1 MRDLTV
7 KEIEAA
13 PPGRHRVSASL
24 YLLVRPNGVRRWAFR
39 YTKPSTR
46 RVTEHGLGSVSLVTL
61 AEARELVHEY
71 RRLVARGV
79 DPVQHKN
86 DVRAKQTTFA
96 EAADGWIKTRAPG
109 WRSKSAMHNARL
121 LLHGHGKPLAD
132 KCVSEITPDHVQATL
147 KELWQCAPSQARRAL
162 RAFEGVFDYAK
173 AHGMRTG
180 DNPAAWRGLHQYRFP
195 ILRAIDKQ
203 HFSAMH
209 YDDVPEFIRQLRT
222 HQNRSQAAVALEF
235 TILCA
240 TRSGETLRMKWDEIN
255 WEQKLWTIPAQRIK
269 AGKEHRVPLSARAI
283 VLLERQ
289 REHMNGDVHVFTGY
303 GQGPLSRKSMIEFLR
318 KNGIKVSVHGFRST
332 FRNWCGDKTQF
343 DRETA
348 EACLA
353 HQVGNEVERAYRT
366 SDALEKRR
374 AVMEAWAAYCG

>member
-1 MRDLTV
+1 M
-7 KEIEAA
+7 A
-13 PPGRHRVSASL
+13 HR
-24 YLLVRPNGVRRWAFR
+24 F
-39 YTKPSTR
+39 
-46 RVTEHGLGSVSLVTL
+46 
-61 AEARELVHEY
+61 
-71 RRLVARGV
+71 VA
-79 DPVQHKN
+79 
-86 DVRAKQTTFA
+86 
-96 EAADGWIKTRAPG
+96 
-109 WRSKSAMHNARL
+109 
-121 LLHGHGKPLAD
+121 
-132 KCVSEITPDHVQATL
+132 EITPDDVQKTL
-147 KELWQCAPSQARRAL
+147 MELWRCAPSQARRAL

-235 TILCA
+235 AILTA
-240 TRSGETLRMKWDEIN
+240 TRSGETLHMKWDEVD
-255 WEQKLWTIPAQRIK
+255 WGLKLWTIPGERMK
-269 AGKEHRVPLSARAI
+269 AGKEHRVPLSERAM

-303 GQGPLSRKSMIEFLR
+303 GWPGGPLSRKSMIEFLR

>member
-1 MRDLTV
+1 
-7 KEIEAA
+7 
-13 PPGRHRVSASL
+13 
-24 YLLVRPNGVRRWAFR
+24 
-39 YTKPSTR
+39 
-46 RVTEHGLGSVSLVTL
+46 
-61 AEARELVHEY
+61 
-71 RRLVARGV
+71 
-79 DPVQHKN
+79 
-86 DVRAKQTTFA
+86 
-96 EAADGWIKTRAPG
+96 
-109 WRSKSAMHNARL
+109 
-121 LLHGHGKPLAD
+121 
-132 KCVSEITPDHVQATL
+132 
-147 KELWQCAPSQARRAL
+147 
-162 RAFEGVFDYAK
+162 
-173 AHGMRTG
+173 
-180 DNPAAWRGLHQYRFP
+180 
-195 ILRAIDKQ
+195 
-203 HFSAMH
+203 MH

-318 KNGIKVSVHGFRST
+318 NMGIKVSVHGFRST

-348 EACLA
+348 ETCLA
-353 HQVGNEVERAYRT
+353 HQVGNQVERAYRT